1 MKRKS
6 TTMMSR
12 RRRAKSADPTVGEN
26 FEDLEKRMV
35 DVSSLPPEVKIAIY
49 GKAGTGKT
57 TLAGTFPKALLL
69 DISERGSD
77 SVRDVKGLK
86 VIRVPDWE
94 TLELTY
100 WYLRKNPQ
108 AFQTAIVDTVSYAQE
123 LAIKHVLEKKGKV
136 VEDGKVGGWGTMT
149 KKDWGEAASLLK
161 PFITNMRDLDLNV
174 VFIAHD
180 KVFNA
185 GDEED
190 SEEMIE
196 PSVGPRLMPSVAS
209 VLNASVSLIGNTFI
223 REKYIT
229 KGEGKAKKEI
239 RRVQYCLRVGPHSY
253 YITKVRKPKSRKLE
267 EVLVDPTYEDLVE
280 LITGE

>member
-6 TTMMSR
+6 TTTTSR
-12 RRRAKSADPTVGEN
+12 RKAKSANPTVSEN
-26 FEDLEKRMV
+26 FDDLEEQMV
-35 DVSSLPPEVKIAIY
+35 DVASLPPEVKIALY

-57 TLAGTFPKALLL
+57 TLAGSFPKPLLL

-77 SVRDVKGLK
+77 SVRDVEGLK
-86 VIRVPDWE
+86 VIRVKDWE

-100 WYLRKNPQ
+100 WYLRKNPKK
-108 AFQTAIVDTVSYAQE
+108 FLSVIVDTMSYAQE
-123 LAIKHVLEKKGKV
+123 LAVKHVLEKKGKS

-149 KKDWGEAASLLK
+149 KKDWGEVASLVK
-161 PFITNMRDLDLNV
+161 PFITNMRDLDMNV

-185 GDEED
+185 GDDED

-196 PSVGPRLMPSVAS
+196 PSVGPRLMPSAAS

-223 REKYIT
+223 REKFIT
-229 KGEGKAKKEI
+229 KGEGKNKKEI
-239 RRVQYCLRVGPHSY
+239 RKVQYCLRVGPHSY
-253 YITKVRKPKSRKLE
+253 YVTKVRKPKSRILE
-267 EVLVDPTYEDLVE
+267 DVIVDPTYEDLVE
-280 LITGE
+280 LIEGE